1 MTTSSPNQP
10 RGGTA
15 TDRTSAFAEELARDR
30 QHREKARTLQPLRRL
45 VPFILRYPGLL
56 AAFVVF
62 LIAASALT
70 LMLPAAFRL
79 VVDCGFAGALAADSC
94 TVPMARSIGTG
105 QNLGIFFVAGMGV
118 AVALGLA
125 SALRYYFISRL
136 GERVVADLRRAVFAH
151 LVTLSP
157 KFYADVRTG
166 EVLSRLTTD
175 TTLIQ
180 TLVGSS
186 ISVAIRT
193 LATTLG
199 ALILMIVVNWK
210 LALMVLVLGP
220 IILGPIILFGQR
232 VQRLSRSGQDSLAG
246 ASARAGESLMAIETV
261 QAFTREDEEVAGF
274 ARAVEETY
282 RVAHRRI
289 VVRAV
294 MTSVLFSLVLSGLIA
309 VLWFGALQV
318 QNGAMT
324 PGTMTQFVMYAFVAV
339 SGVGFLT
346 ETYTEVM
353 RAAGA
358 TERLIEILHWSPDI
372 TAPAAPALL
381 PSPVRGGL
389 TLGDVH
395 FAYPSRPD
403 NKVLNGL
410 SLTVEPGETVALV
423 GPSGAGKSTVFQ
435 LLLRFYDPDAGTISI
450 DGTDIKSITPQALRK
465 TLAIVQQN
473 APLFSGNVN
482 DNILYGRLTASQE
495 DVRAAAIAA
504 NADGFIRALSNGYE
518 TELGESAQQL
528 SGGQRQRLSIAR
540 AILRNAPILL
550 LDEATSALDS
560 ESERAVQQAFEEI
573 SKDRTTLVIA
583 HRLSTVLHADRILVM
598 DEGKVVETGTHS
610 SLMAAN
616 GLYARFAKLQ
626 FGAPGVGPAAIVA
639 E

>member
-246 ASARAGESLMAIETV
+246 ASARAGESL
-261 QAFTREDEEVAGF
+261 
-274 ARAVEETY
+274 
-282 RVAHRRI
+282 
-289 VVRAV
+289 
-294 MTSVLFSLVLSGLIA
+294 
-309 VLWFGALQV
+309 
-318 QNGAMT
+318 
-324 PGTMTQFVMYAFVAV
+324 
-339 SGVGFLT
+339 
-346 ETYTEVM
+346 
-353 RAAGA
+353 
-358 TERLIEILHWSPDI
+358 
-372 TAPAAPALL
+372 
-381 PSPVRGGL
+381 
-389 TLGDVH
+389 
-395 FAYPSRPD
+395 
-403 NKVLNGL
+403 
-410 SLTVEPGETVALV
+410 
-423 GPSGAGKSTVFQ
+423 
-435 LLLRFYDPDAGTISI
+435 
-450 DGTDIKSITPQALRK
+450 
-465 TLAIVQQN
+465 
-473 APLFSGNVN
+473 
-482 DNILYGRLTASQE
+482 
-495 DVRAAAIAA
+495 
-504 NADGFIRALSNGYE
+504 
-518 TELGESAQQL
+518 
-528 SGGQRQRLSIAR
+528 
-540 AILRNAPILL
+540 
-550 LDEATSALDS
+550 
-560 ESERAVQQAFEEI
+560 
-573 SKDRTTLVIA
+573 
-583 HRLSTVLHADRILVM
+583 
-598 DEGKVVETGTHS
+598 
-610 SLMAAN
+610 
-616 GLYARFAKLQ
+616 
-626 FGAPGVGPAAIVA
+626 
-639 E
+639 